1 MQSNQVRTT
10 IYLDED
16 LLTAAKK
23 KAISEKTTLTNL
35 VRQGLKLQL
44 GAVRVSHEKD
54 ILSFEGIFKTKK
66 KIPFKK
72 IRKAF
77 EEALGRGEV

>member
-1 MQSNQVRTT
+1 MHSDQVRTT
-10 IYLDED
+10 IYLEKD
-16 LLTAAKK
+16 LLLAAKK
-23 KAISEKTTLTNL
+23 KALKENTSLTEL
-35 VRQGLKLQL
+35 VKKGLRSQVYSMPTS
-44 GAVRVSHEKD
+44 GYKD

-66 KIPFKK
+66 KISSRK